1 MTTAADTNVLFDVIE
16 GDPIYGPQSMEWLN
30 IARRRGPVIICPVV
44 YGELVPSFATKAEL
58 DAALRSFTITL
69 SSIDDAIAYEAGR
82 RWQRYRQAG
91 GTRTRMIADFLI
103 GAHALAAA
111 DTFLTRDRGFY
122 QTYFPELHGL

>member
-1 MTTAADTNVLFDVIE
+1 MTTATDTNILLDVIHRN
-16 GDPIYGPQSMEWLN
+16 PLYFPQSTDWLD
-30 IARRRGPVIICPVV
+30 IAHSRGNVIICPVV
-44 YGELVPSFATKAEL
+44 YGELVPTFNSKAEL
-58 DAALRSFTITL
+58 DEALEELGVTL
-69 SSIDDAIAYEAGR
+69 SPIDDAIAYEAGR